1 MENKVKISEILS
13 KYKKATDKIWH
24 HRYGKAYD
32 DLFSRFYRKA
42 PLNIMEVGTQKG
54 ATLLAWKEYFPNAKV
69 IGVDIVDVVPK
80 KYRKDTVTRVI
91 TDIKRLDTDI
101 KFDIIID
108 DGSHYLA
115 DMIYVVA
122 NYFVPMRDKGVMILE
137 DVRFPKLTMEVI
149 NNLIVDSDIGFP
161 RNKTKAN
168 FNNRHYDIR
177 RKGAES
183 SFLIAMIKEA
193 K

>member
-1 MENKVKISEILS
+1 LEMKISKILS
-13 KYKKATDKIWH
+13 KYGKDTDKIWH

-32 DLFSRFYRKA
+32 ELFSRFDRKA

-54 ATLLAWKEYFPNAKV
+54 ATLLAWKEYFPNANV

-80 KYRKDTVTRVI
+80 KYRKDTVIRVI

-101 KFDIIID
+101 EFDIIID

-115 DMIYVVA
+115 DIVYVVA
-122 NYFVPMRDKGVMILE
+122 NYLVPLKDRGVMILE
-137 DVRFPKLTMEVI
+137 DVRFPELTLEI
-149 NNLIVDSDIGFP
+149 IDNLIIDIGTGFP
-161 RNKTKAN
+161 NNKTKAN
-168 FNNRHYDIR
+168 IHIITYDK
-177 RKGAES
+177 RKRGLED

>member
-1 MENKVKISEILS
+1 MKISKILS
-13 KYKKATDKIWH
+13 KYGKDTDKIWH

-32 DLFSRFYRKA
+32 ELFSRFDRKS

-54 ATLLAWKEYFPNAKV
+54 ATLLAWKEYFPNANV
-69 IGVDIVDVVPK
+69 YGVDIVDVVPK
-80 KYRKDTVTRVI
+80 KYRKNTVTRVI
-91 TDIKRLDTDI
+91 ADIKKLDTDI
-101 KFDIIID
+101 AFDIIID

-137 DVRFPKLTMEVI
+137 YVRFPKLTLEVI
-149 NNLIVDSDIGFP
+149 NNLIIDSEIGFP
-161 RNKTKAN
+161 GNKAKAN
-168 FNNRHYDIR
+168 FNIRHYDNR
-177 RKGAES
+177 RKGSED
-183 SFLIAMIKEA
+183 SFLIAMIKEV

>member
-1 MENKVKISEILS
+1 MKISEILK
-13 KYKKATDKIWH
+13 KYKRATDKIWH

-32 DLFSRFYRKA
+32 DLFSRFDRKA

-54 ATLLAWKEYFPNAKV
+54 ATLLAWKEYFPNANV
-69 IGVDIVDVVPK
+69 YGVDIVDVVPE

-101 KFDIIID
+101 RFDIIID
-108 DGSHYLA
+108 DGSHYLG

-122 NYFVPMRDKGVMILE
+122 NYFMTMKDKGVMILE
-137 DVRFPKLTMEVI
+137 DVRFPQLTLHVI

-161 RNKTKAN
+161 GNTTKSN
-168 FNNRHYDIR
+168 FTVRYYDNR
-177 RKGAES
+177 KGGAES
-183 SFLIAMIKEA
+183 SFLIAMIKE
-193 K
+193 KL

>member
-1 MENKVKISEILS
+1 MKISKILA
-13 KYKKATDKIWH
+13 KYGKDTDKIWH

-32 DLFSRFYRKA
+32 DLFSRFDRKA

-54 ATLLAWKEYFPNAKV
+54 ATLLAWKEYFPNANV
-69 IGVDIVDVVPK
+69 YGVDIVDVVPK

-91 TDIKRLDTDI
+91 SDIKKLDTDI

-115 DMIYVVA
+115 DMVYVVA
-122 NYFVPMRDKGVMILE
+122 NYFVPMRDKGVLILE
-137 DVRFPKLTMEVI
+137 DVRFPKLTLEVI

-161 RNKTKAN
+161 GNKTKAN
-168 FNNRHYDIR
+168 FNIRYYDCR